1 MGRLASHVWVG
12 AYLARLSQEG
22 IFAHVAAHGDDTAGA
37 VAVKLAT
44 MNGKASLYTRASGP
58 DGRTLWHALAEDA
71 PEPDVDAAVA
81 RRRTIDPDLW
91 VVEVEDPRGR
101 HLLGAPGLEE

>member
-1 MGRLASHVWVG
+1 MARLATHIWVS
-12 AYLARLSQEG
+12 AYLARLMQNG
-22 IFAHVAAHGDDTAGA
+22 IFAHIAAHGDDTAGA

-58 DGRTLWHALAEDA
+58 DGRILWHALVEDE

-81 RRRTIDPDLW
+81 RRRSFDPDLW

-101 HLLGAPGLEE
+101 HMLDAPGLEE